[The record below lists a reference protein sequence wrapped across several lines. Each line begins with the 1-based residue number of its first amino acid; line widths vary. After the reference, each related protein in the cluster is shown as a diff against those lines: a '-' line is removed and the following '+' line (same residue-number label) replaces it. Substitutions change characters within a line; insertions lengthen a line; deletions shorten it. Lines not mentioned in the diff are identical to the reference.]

1 MKERIK
7 SLLTREPS
15 SEIITAEGWVRTK
28 RDSKNVCFLE
38 INDGSCL
45 KGLQAVIDKA
55 SFNNNNLLDSISTGA
70 AVSVKGT
77 IVESLGGNQ
86 KVELA
91 VTSLVLVGPC
101 PNDYPLQKK
110 RHTVEFLREQAY
122 LRPRT
127 NLFGAVTRVRN
138 TMAYAVHQFRK
149 MALSMSTLLLLQQV
163 TVKEPASSS
172 RLQHWIYRTFQR
184 KKTEV

>member
-7 SLLTREPS
+7 ALLTREPS
-15 SEIITAEGWVRTK
+15 SEIVRAEGWVRTK

-70 AVSVKGT
+70 AVSVEGT

-91 VTSLVLVGPC
+91 VTSLDLVGPC

-110 RHTVEFLREQAY
+110 RHTVEFLREQA
-122 LRPRT
+122 
-127 NLFGAVTRVRN
+127 
-138 TMAYAVHQFRK
+138 
-149 MALSMSTLLLLQQV
+149 
-163 TVKEPASSS
+163 
-172 RLQHWIYRTFQR
+172 
-184 KKTEV
+184 